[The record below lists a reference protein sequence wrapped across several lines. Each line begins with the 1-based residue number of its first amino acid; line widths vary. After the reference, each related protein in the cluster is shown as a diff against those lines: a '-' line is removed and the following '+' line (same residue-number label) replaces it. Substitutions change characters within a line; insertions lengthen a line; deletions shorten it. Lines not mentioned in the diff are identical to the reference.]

1 VTPPSDS
8 NPKTEPQPGDP
19 KGAPSAGLGRGLG
32 LGIGRCFVDPS
43 FDYLLIGGGLSLPVI
58 ALVLAGPDAP
68 LVGPLAASLDAL
80 TTPMLLPV
88 VMLLFSTTH
97 FAASTV
103 RLYTKPGATRSLP
116 FLTMAFPLVALAL
129 LTLCIVDSDRL
140 GHHLRQLYFTWSP
153 FHYAAQ
159 AYGLSVMYCHRS
171 GCTLGVGD
179 KRMIRWISLMAF
191 FYSSIS
197 SGAGL
202 YWILPR
208 SVLESSFVVASLDA
222 LRPLL
227 IAAGVLGPL
236 ALWLRLRR
244 RSQTLPAICALLL
257 LVNGF
262 WWFALPAT
270 QAFLWATFF
279 HGIQYLAIVL
289 VFHVKE
295 QIGRPDNRH
304 GRAYHVAWFYG
315 ACALLAYALFNCLP
329 QAYSLAGFS
338 LTESLLLVV
347 AAINIHHFIVDAY
360 IWRQG
365 PQDANRS
372 VIESDSALAATA
384 GAPLVVGSAIEAV
397 DH

>member
-1 VTPPSDS
+1 M
-8 NPKTEPQPGDP
+8 
-19 KGAPSAGLGRGLG
+19 
-32 LGIGRCFVDPS
+32 
-43 FDYLLIGGGLSLPVI
+43 IGGGLSLPVI

-68 LVGPLAASLDAL
+68 VIGPLAASLDGL
-80 TTPMLLPV
+80 TTPALLPV
-88 VMLLFSTTH
+88 VMLFFSTSH

-103 RLYTKPGATRSLP
+103 RLYTKPGSTESLP

-129 LTLCIVDSDRL
+129 LSLCIVESDTL
-140 GHHLRQLYFTWSP
+140 GHGLRQLYFSWSP

-171 GCTLGVGD
+171 GCALGAAD
-179 KRMIRWISLMAF
+179 KRMIRWISLTAF
-191 FYSSIS
+191 FYSTIS

-202 YWILPR
+202 HWILPR
-208 SVLESSFVVASLDA
+208 SVLESSWIVTSFDV

-227 IAAGVLGPL
+227 IGAGVLGPG

-244 RSQTLPAICALLL
+244 RSQTLPAICVLLL

-270 QAFLWATFF
+270 QGFLWATFF

-289 VFHVKE
+289 IFHVKDRLA
-295 QIGRPDNRH
+295 QPGNNH
-304 GRAYHVAWFYG
+304 GRVYHVAWFYG
-315 ACALLAYALFNCLP
+315 TCMLLAYALFNCLP

-365 PQDANRS
+365 RQDGNRS
-372 VIESDSALAATA
+372 IIDSAQPLAAA
-384 GAPLVVGSAIEAV
+384 AAIQESMASPLGAVER
-397 DH
+397 

>member
-1 VTPPSDS
+1 MPS
-8 NPKTEPQPGDP
+8 P
-19 KGAPSAGLGRGLG
+19 GAPDRAPVSAPGLG
-32 LGIGRCFVDPS
+32 LGRCFVSPS

-58 ALVLAGPDAP
+58 GLVLAGPGAP
-68 LVGPLAASLDAL
+68 VVGPLAAGLDTL
-80 TTPMLLPV
+80 TTPALLPV

-129 LTLCIVDSDRL
+129 LTLCIVEAGTL

-153 FHYAAQ
+153 YHYAAQ

-171 GCTLGVGD
+171 GCALEASD
-179 KRMIRWISLMAF
+179 KRAIRWISLMAF
-191 FYSSIS
+191 FYSTIS

-202 YWILPR
+202 YWLAPNA
-208 SVLESSFVVASLDA
+208 VLESSAVVATLDV

-227 IAAGVLGPL
+227 IAAGVLGPAL
-236 ALWLRLRR
+236 LWLRLRR
-244 RSQTLPAICALLL
+244 RSQTLPAICALML

-270 QAFLWATFF
+270 QAFIWATFF

-289 VFHVKE
+289 IFHVKE
-295 QIGRPDNRH
+295 QLGKPGNRH
-304 GRAYHVAWFYG
+304 GRTYHVVWFYG
-315 ACALLAYALFNCLP
+315 ACVLLAYALFSCLP

-365 PQDANRS
+365 RQDGNRKL
-372 VIESDSALAATA
+372 IESASAVAAGT
-384 GAPLVVGSAIEAV
+384 GA
-397 DH
+397 